1 LINIGMD
8 NINLDQTLLD
18 LNKIIKD
25 LAQAASRPVTQE
37 ITEFIEF
44 RAKQGESNSGKGI
57 LWTYDGKTKQ
67 IVLHDNGKFF
77 ISENID
83 LATDKALMIGGAKIL
98 DTATLGP
105 SVQKSNL
112 RELGRLKGLVVD
124 GSVNIN
130 QNLYYNSSLERL
142 GLGTNEPNAAIGIL
156 ENGVELVIGV
166 SDNLKA
172 KIGTH
177 GNNDLDIVTD
187 ETARISIKA
196 NGNIDLGNP
205 TKNPISVKVHGKLS
219 VGVTTPDP
227 AVDLHIA
234 GSARI
239 NNKLH
244 QSSSAPPISG
254 SFSIGD
260 ITWNDNPRV
269 GGCIGW
275 VCLQSGSPGRW
286 YPFGEI
292 KEQNK

>member
-1 LINIGMD
+1 MD
-8 NINLDQTLLD
+8 NTNLDQTLLD
-18 LNKIIKD
+18 LNRIIKD
-25 LAQAASRPVTQE
+25 LANAASRPVTQE
-37 ITEFIEF
+37 ITEFLEF
-44 RAKQGESNSGKGI
+44 RAKKGGSNTGKGI

-83 LATDKALMIGGAKIL
+83 LASEKALMIGGAKVL
-98 DTATLGP
+98 DTNSLGP

-112 RELGRLKGLVVD
+112 REVGRLKGLIVD
-124 GSVNIN
+124 GSIDIN
-130 QNLYYNSSLERL
+130 QNLYYNSSLGRL
-142 GLGTNEPNAAIGIL
+142 GLGTYEPNAALGIL
-156 ENGVELVIGV
+156 ENGVEIVIGV
-166 SDNLKA
+166 GEDLKA
-172 KIGTH
+172 QIGTFA
-177 GNNDLDIVTD
+177 NNDLEIVTGN
-187 ETARISIKA
+187 TARIAVKS

-219 VGVTTPDP
+219 VGVATPDP

-244 QSSSAPPISG
+244 QSGSAPPISG
-254 SFSIGD
+254 SFNVGD

-275 VCLQSGSPGRW
+275 VCLMSGSPGRW

>member
-1 LINIGMD
+1 MD
-8 NINLDQTLLD
+8 NTNLDQTLLN

-25 LAQAASRPVTQE
+25 LAEAASRPVSQE
-37 ITEFIEF
+37 ITEFVEF
-44 RAKQGESNSGKGI
+44 RAKKGESNVGRGI
-57 LWTYDGKTKQ
+57 IWTHDGKTKQ
-67 IVLHDNGKFF
+67 IVLHDNQKFF
-77 ISENID
+77 VSENLD
-83 LATDKALMIGGAKIL
+83 LATDKAVMIGSAKVL
-98 DTATLGP
+98 DANTLGP
-105 SVQKSNL
+105 GVQKSNL

-124 GSVNIN
+124 GSVSIN

-156 ENGVELVIGV
+156 ENGIELVIGV
-166 SDNLKA
+166 GDNLKA

-205 TKNPISVKVHGKLS
+205 TKNPINVKVHGKLS

-254 SFSIGD
+254 NFNVGD
-260 ITWNDNPRV
+260 ITWNDNPKV

>member
-1 LINIGMD
+1 MN
-8 NINLDQTLLD
+8 NANLDQTLQD
-18 LNKIIKD
+18 FNKIVKD
-25 LAQAASRPVTQE
+25 LADAACRPVTQE

-44 RAKQGESNSGKGI
+44 RAKSGESNVGKGI

-67 IVLHDNGKFF
+67 IVLHDNSKFF

-83 LATDKALMIGGAKIL
+83 LATDKAVMIGGAKIL
-98 DTATLGP
+98 DTNTLGP
-105 SVQKSNL
+105 SVQKSNI

-124 GSVNIN
+124 GSVSIN
-130 QNLYYNSSLERL
+130 QNLYYNSSLNRL
-142 GLGTNEPNAAIGIL
+142 GLGTYEPNAAIGIL
-156 ENGVELVIGV
+156 ENGVEIVIGV
-166 SDNLKA
+166 GDNLKA

-177 GNNDLDIVTD
+177 ANNDLDIVTD

-205 TKNPISVKVHGKLS
+205 NKNPISVKVHGKLS

-227 AVDLHIA
+227 GVDLHIS
-234 GSARI
+234 GPARI

-254 SFSIGD
+254 NFNVGD
-260 ITWNDNPRV
+260 ITWNDNPKV
-269 GGCIGW
+269 GGCVGW

>member
-1 LINIGMD
+1 MD
-8 NINLDQTLLD
+8 NTNLDQTLLD

-25 LAQAASRPVTQE
+25 LASAASRPVVQE

-44 RAKQGESNSGKGI
+44 RAKKGETNSGKGI

-67 IVLHDNGKFF
+67 IVLHDNNKFF
-77 ISENID
+77 ISENVD
-83 LATDKALMIGGAKIL
+83 LGTEKSLMIGGSKVL
-98 DTATLGP
+98 DTNTLGP

-124 GSVNIN
+124 GSVSIN

-142 GLGTNEPNAAIGIL
+142 GIGTNEPNAAFGIL
-156 ENGVELVIGV
+156 ENGVELVVGV
-166 SDNLKA
+166 GDNLKA

-177 GNNDLDIVTD
+177 GNNDLEIVTD
-187 ETARISIKA
+187 ETARITIKA

-205 TKNPISVKVHGKLS
+205 NKNPISVKVHGKLS
-219 VGVTTPDP
+219 IGVVTPDP
-227 AVDLHIA
+227 AVDLHVM
-234 GSARI
+234 GSARL

-254 SFSIGD
+254 TFNVGD
-260 ITWNDNPRV
+260 ITWNDSPRV
-269 GGCIGW
+269 GGCVGW
-275 VCLQSGSPGRW
+275 VCLTSGSPGRW